1 MLYALERKLEY
12 KILGQI
18 ILIIY
23 HKKGKSVP
31 LEP

>member
-1 MLYALERKLEY
+1 MLYALESKLED

-23 HKKGKSVP
+23 HIKGKSVP
-31 LEP
+31 LQP